1 MSSFNYR
8 AEKNRFDNLW
18 ARLAVEYREAGM
30 APEAI
35 EEMKKFDWD
44 EFKQRRN
51 WCLHETVFSEMGD
64 IEEEPYDVDSTIPRS
79 RFSRKLSV
87 IDTYA
92 DTPKS
97 DRYQW
102 LKEITSPALL
112 KQILSLSESDLSLI
126 NAYMFEG
133 YSQEEIAKILGVSQ
147 QSVAKKLS
155 RIKKFLKSHE

>member
-35 EEMKKFDWD
+35 EEMKRFDWE

-51 WCLHETVFSEMGD
+51 WCLHETVFSELGG

-79 RFSRKLSV
+79 RCSRKLSV

-102 LKEITSPALL
+102 LKEIASPTLL
-112 KQILSLSESDLSLI
+112 TQILKLSDSDLELL
-126 NAYMFEG
+126 NAYMFEEL
-133 YSQEEIAKILGVSQ
+133 SQKEISEMLGVN
-147 QSVAKKLS
+147 QSVVSRKIK
-155 RIKKFLKSHE
+155 RIKNFLKNV